1 MQRQRSTRRLPRAR
15 RPGPSA
21 RRPTRPRWL
30 HAQAAV
36 SERVQ
41 RGRDKEQSMEITRVW
56 EEEGGHASPA
66 AIECKH
72 VGVCV
77 QGRWT
82 RRSMLPMLAQCDATR
97 AFVCLRTRTSTHN
110 TADFAGGRSDAVETR
125 ADLDRKRFLRHH
137 VSRHACIN
145 THTHTHTH
153 THTTQDPGRRG
164 SLPHRS
170 IRQAL
175 APNACAP

>member
-1 MQRQRSTRRLPRAR
+1 
-15 RPGPSA
+15 
-21 RRPTRPRWL
+21 
-30 HAQAAV
+30 
-36 SERVQ
+36 
-41 RGRDKEQSMEITRVW
+41 MEITRVW

-153 THTTQDPGRRG
+153 THTRLRIRVDEAPFHTEASDKHWHPMLVLRDKLDKEKGRKRG
-164 SLPHRS
+164 SMIAGCTAHVPH
-170 IRQAL
+170 
-175 APNACAP
+175 APHAPFRV